1 MSTPNQ
7 QLLQKYGYEVVALP
21 RTSIE
26 PLSLLAQNGSSL
38 EMIDSPIQVLF
49 EEDIKPIP
57 TVERQAA
64 NIADKLVIA
73 GDIGGN
79 ASVLSGIFSALK
91 LSDSTLEAGLKGDWS
106 KTANVVIDNVIERK
120 VQLVALDGFL
130 TGAIPVKDKFRT
142 YEKMLKDSELYVITG
157 TLSSDAFTIDLERGG
172 GINGELKTKLEELVD
187 VSGQVNRKKEGS
199 YTLKSIDGEPLV
211 FAYRAARIHYDETA
225 WWEFWKEYE
234 AGFRLVKAKGMV
246 MRSLDED
253 VQSSEDA
260 NVDYLKTESGVSEI

>member
-21 RTSIE
+21 RTNIE
-26 PLSLLAQNGSSL
+26 PLSLLAKNGNAL

-49 EEDIKPIP
+49 EEDMKPIP
-57 TVERQAA
+57 TIDRQTAG
-64 NIADKLVIA
+64 IADKLVIA
-73 GDIGGN
+73 GDVGGN
-79 ASVLSGIFSALK
+79 ANVLSGIFSALK
-91 LSDSTLEAGLKGDWS
+91 LSDSTLEAGLKGEWS
-106 KTANVVIDNVIERK
+106 RTANIVIDNVVERN

-130 TGAIPVKDKFRT
+130 TGAVPVQGEFRT
-142 YEKMLKDSELYVITG
+142 YEKMLKEGELYVITG
-157 TLSSDAFTIDLERGG
+157 TLSSDTFTIDLERGG

-199 YTLKSIDGEPLV
+199 YSLKSIDGEPLV
-211 FAYRAARIHYDETA
+211 FAYRAARIHYDETQ
-225 WWEFWKEYE
+225 WWEFWKAYE
-234 AGFRLVKAKGMV
+234 AGFRLVKERGLV

-260 NVDYLKTESGVSEI
+260 NVDFLKTENGVSSI